1 MKFLYILLVCLLF
14 AACKPSKNDPVE
26 PCPAKLDFTITAKL
40 FYQNF
45 SGVEVL
51 EPVEVDTIY
60 SNANAGIT
68 LEANDVR
75 ASSYEWQIGIEPNKR
90 LGRKVTLAFAVDYQ
104 FLPTTID
111 VSLTVKYA
119 EDDKCHQN
127 IPNKTEKI
135 TKKLTIVQFNNDQ
148 GQRIVYPRYFGKFRG
163 YDLESP
169 TNIYDVN
176 IYNRDYYAG
185 NPNSGYNADDWGNST
200 WIDNLS
206 GGLYIVG
213 PVNFRDGVKFKY
225 FSLGRC
231 LYPQILTYNNN
242 NQVTY
247 INTNY
252 TAVLQENR
260 GWGKLD
266 EKNSNK
272 ITIYYQLRH
281 PVTGAIMPPR
291 TFVGN
296 RIP

>member
-1 MKFLYILLVCLLF
+1 MLIFI
-14 AACKPSKNDPVE
+14 
-26 PCPAKLDFTITAKL
+26 
-40 FYQNF
+40 
-45 SGVEVL
+45 
-51 EPVEVDTIY
+51 
-60 SNANAGIT
+60 
-68 LEANDVR
+68 
-75 ASSYEWQIGIEPNKR
+75 
-90 LGRKVTLAFAVDYQ
+90 
-104 FLPTTID
+104 
-111 VSLTVKYA
+111 
-119 EDDKCHQN
+119 
-127 IPNKTEKI
+127 
-135 TKKLTIVQFNNDQ
+135 KKLTIVQYSNDQ

-185 NPNSGYNADDWGNST
+185 NPNSGYNADDWGNFT

-213 PVNFRDGVKFKY
+213 PINFRDDGKYKY
-225 FSLGRC
+225 FSLMRC

-242 NQVTY
+242 HQVTY